1 MVTQLR
7 RVGAAL
13 AAGLMLA
20 LALVGVQV
28 APAAAADPGIQATT
42 ICFDISQAGSFG
54 STAVN
59 AAGIW
64 NSRVSNIYW
73 SRCGSSVIIRQ
84 VYSGG
89 SRAYVYGLGRG
100 YIYID
105 YYQAQQYSPLR
116 IMTHEMGHL
125 LGLPDNYNGSCS
137 ILMSG
142 GSAGTSCTNPYPS
155 SGEAYQVYRN
165 FGGTLATADQDV
177 QIFKDS
183 WPAAA

>member
-1 MVTQLR
+1 MGISVR
-7 RVGAAL
+7 RVGASL
-13 AAGLMLA
+13 AAALMLA
-20 LALVGVQV
+20 LALVGVQA
-28 APAAAADPGIQATT
+28 APASADVGIQATT
-42 ICFDISQAGSFG
+42 ICYDISSAGSFQN
-54 STAVN
+54 TAVN

-73 SRCGSSVIIRQ
+73 SRCGASVKIYQ

-100 YIYID
+100 VIYID

-116 IMTHEMGHL
+116 IMTHEMGHI
-125 LGLPDNYNGSCS
+125 LGLPDNYNGNCA

-165 FGGTLATADQDV
+165 FGGTLATDQQSKV
-177 QIFKDS
+177 YQDS
-183 WPAAA
+183 WPTAG

>member
-1 MVTQLR
+1 MTLSLR
-7 RVGAAL
+7 RVGAGFAAVL
-13 AAGLMLA
+13 AIAI
-20 LALVGVQV
+20 ALVGVQV
-28 APAAAADPGIQATT
+28 NAARAAEPGIQATT
-42 ICFDISQAGSFG
+42 ICFDISQAGSFQ

-125 LGLPDNYNGSCS
+125 LGLPDNYNGDCS

-142 GSAGTSCTNPYPS
+142 GSAGTACTNPYPS

-165 FGGTLATADQDV
+165 FGGTMATSEDMK
-177 QIFKDS
+177 IFKDS